1 MRFTVMHKAAYR
13 NECTVHSNE
22 LISVQLLISNVQLLI
37 SSVQM
42 ELKVYG
48 NGLTAL

>member
-1 MRFTVMHKAAYR
+1 MHKALYSS
-13 NECTVHSNE
+13 EYTVHSNE
-22 LISVQLLISNVQLLI
+22 LISVQLLISNIQLLI

-48 NGLTAL
+48 NGLTVL